1 MNLKNDTYNS
11 LVDFTRNKMRMS
23 HIYQPMMIMT
33 LLRSGGICRDEDIAK
48 AILEHDQSQIEY
60 YTHITNNMVGR
71 VLRRH
76 SLVEKRKKE
85 YSLVGFENLT
95 PAQTE
100 TIIEICKQKLD
111 EYMARRGSKI
121 WSHRKLS
128 AGYISG
134 TVKYEVL
141 KRAKFHCELCGISA
155 DQRALEV
162 DHIIPRNLGG
172 SDDTSNLQALCYS
185 CNSMK
190 RDRDTED
197 FTKTRESFRYREK
210 DCLFCNISEERIILN
225 NELAYAIQDAYP
237 VTPLHSLIVPKRH
250 AKTYFELGR
259 SEINACNELL
269 NKIKNEIQ
277 TRDTEV
283 NGFNIGVNNG
293 ESAGQTISHCHIHLI
308 PRRTNDVDDPR
319 GGVRHTIPYKGYY

>member
-1 MNLKNDTYNS
+1 LS
-11 LVDFTRNKMRMS
+11 IVEIR
-23 HIYQPMMIMT
+23 P
-33 LLRSGGICRDEDIAK
+33 RSSRKGGVCRDQDIAK
-48 AILEHDQSQIEY
+48 AILEHDESQIEY

-76 SLVEKRKKE
+76 NLVVKKKNE

-95 PAQTE
+95 PSQSQN
-100 TIIEICKQKLD
+100 IIELCKQKLD
-111 EYMARRGSKI
+111 EYMAKRGGRI

-134 TVKYEVL
+134 TAKYEVL

-172 SDDTSNLQALCYS
+172 SDDTYNLQSLCYS

-197 FTKTRESFRYREK
+197 LRKTRESFKYRENA
-210 DCLFCNISEERIILN
+210 CLFCNISEERIIAEN
-225 NELAYAIQDAYP
+225 DLAYAIRDGYP
-237 VTPLHSLIVPKRH
+237 VTPLHSLIIPKRH
-250 AKTYFELGR
+250 AETYFELGQ
-259 SEINACNELL
+259 SEINACSELL
-269 NKIKNEIQ
+269 RKMRNEIE
-277 TRDTEV
+277 TRDREV
-283 NGFNIGVNNG
+283 TGFNIGVNNG
-293 ESAGQTISHCHIHLI
+293 ESAGQTVAHCHIHLI
-308 PRRTNDVDDPR
+308 PRRSGDVEDPR
-319 GGVRHTIPYKGYY
+319 GGVRHMIPDKGYY